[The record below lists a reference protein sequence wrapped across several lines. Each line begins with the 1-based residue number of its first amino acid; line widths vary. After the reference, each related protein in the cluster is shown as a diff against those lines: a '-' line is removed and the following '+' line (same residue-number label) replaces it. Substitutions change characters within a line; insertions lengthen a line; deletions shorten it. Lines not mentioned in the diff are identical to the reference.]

1 MTTTVDSKLKLLTK
15 LFEHTKILITKELE
29 RQGFSQD
36 LIQWY
41 RKSGWINNLGRGA
54 YCFQDSVCNLYD
66 AVFALN
72 TQTDF
77 RLHFGGKTALQEF
90 YGISHFSLLKDTE
103 KELFIDSENKKLPF
117 WFTDNFADK
126 VLLRQTDFLKSDN
139 GIDDVE
145 YQQKV
150 LKVSSKERC
159 FLELLYSVSEMTTSV
174 EAKEILELLPT
185 LRSKMLQSLLE
196 NCSSVKVKRLFF
208 YLSQKVNHSWLKYI
222 DKDKINLGS
231 GVREIEKGG
240 TFIKE
245 FEIVIKEGEI

>member
-1 MTTTVDSKLKLLTK
+1 MTTITDSKLKLLTK
-15 LFEHTKILITKELE
+15 LFEHTKILTTRELE

-41 RKSGWINNLGRGA
+41 RKSGWIKNLGRGA
-54 YCFQDSVCNLYD
+54 YCFQDSTCSLYD
-66 AVFALN
+66 AVSAVN
-72 TQTDF
+72 SQTDF
-77 RLHFGGKTALQEF
+77 RLHFGGKSALREF
-90 YGISHFSLLKDTE
+90 YGISHFSLMKDSA
-103 KELFIDSENKKLPF
+103 KELFIDSENKKLPS
-117 WFTDNFADK
+117 WFTDNFADE

-139 GIDDVE
+139 DIEDVE

-159 FLELLYSVSEMTTSV
+159 FLELLYSVPKMTTSV

-185 LRSKMLQSLLE
+185 LRPKMLQSLLE

-208 YLSQKVNHSWLKYI
+208 YLSQKVNHFWLKYL
-222 DKDKINLGS
+222 DKDKIDLGS

-245 FEIVIKEGEI
+245 FEIVIKDGEI

>member
-1 MTTTVDSKLKLLTK
+1 MATTADSKLKLLTK
-15 LFEHTKILITKELE
+15 LFEYSKILITRELE

-41 RKSGWINNLGRGA
+41 RKSGWIKNLGRGA
-54 YCFQDSVCNLYD
+54 YCFQDSTCNLYD
-66 AVFALN
+66 AVFAIN
-72 TQTDF
+72 GQTDF

-90 YGISHFSLLKDTE
+90 YGISHFSLMKE
-103 KELFIDSENKKLPF
+103 NSKELFIDSENKKLPF
-117 WFTDNFADK
+117 WFTGNFANEI
-126 VLLRQTDFLKSDN
+126 LLRQTEFVKSDN
-139 GIDDVE
+139 NIEDVE

-159 FLELLYSVSEMTTSV
+159 FLELLYSVPEMTSSV

-185 LRSKMLQSLLE
+185 LRPKILQTLLE
-196 NCSSVKVKRLFF
+196 NCSSAKVKRLFF
-208 YLSQKVNHSWLKYI
+208 YLSQKVNHSWLKYLN
-222 DKDKINLGS
+222 KDKIDLGS

-245 FEIVIKEGEI
+245 FEIVVKEGEI

>member
-1 MTTTVDSKLKLLTK
+1 MTTVVDSKLKLLTK
-15 LFEHTKILITKELE
+15 LFEHTKILTTKELE

-41 RKSGWINNLGRGA
+41 RKSGWVKNLGRGA
-54 YCFQDSVCNLYD
+54 YCFQNSACSLFD
-66 AVFALN
+66 AVSAVN
-72 TQTDF
+72 SQTDF
-77 RLHFGGKTALQEF
+77 RLHFGGKSALQEF
-90 YGISHFSLLKDTE
+90 YGVSHFSLMKDSA
-103 KELFIDSENKKLPF
+103 KELFVDSEDKKLPS
-117 WFTDNFADK
+117 WFTGNFADE
-126 VLLRQTDFLKSDN
+126 VLLRQTDFLKSDC
-139 GIDDVE
+139 GIEEVE

-159 FLELLYSVSEMTTSV
+159 FLELLYSMPEMTTSV

-185 LRSKMLQSLLE
+185 FRPKVLQSLLE
-196 NCSSVKVKRLFF
+196 NCSSIKVKRLFF

-231 GVREIEKGG
+231 GIREIEKGG

-245 FEIVIKEGEI
+245 FEIVIKDGEI